1 MNSCPTGRHDRHDV
15 YAEACPCR
23 ALLDLLANKWSA
35 LIIGLLEQGPQRF
48 THLQH
53 CLPGVGAKMLTQ
65 TLRRLEDAGLL
76 TRTVHP
82 EVPPRVEYA
91 LTDLGISVSDPLAR
105 LRQWVED
112 HVDQTSV
119 DQTSAHHLSSM
130 ASPQGS

>member
-1 MNSCPTGRHDRHDV
+1 MNSCPTGQHDHHDV

-53 CLPGVGAKMLTQ
+53 RLPGVGAKMLTQ

-76 TRTVHP
+76 TRTVYP

-91 LTDLGISVSDPLAR
+91 LTELGVSVSDPLAR

-112 HVDQTSV
+112 HVDQTS
-119 DQTSAHHLSSM
+119 M
-130 ASPQGS
+130 ASLQGS